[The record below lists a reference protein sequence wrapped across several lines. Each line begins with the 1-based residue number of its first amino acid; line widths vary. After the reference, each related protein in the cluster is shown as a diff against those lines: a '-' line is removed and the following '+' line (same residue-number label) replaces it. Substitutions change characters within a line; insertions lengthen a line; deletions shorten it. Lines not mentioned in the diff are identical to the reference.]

1 MNSGGRWQFFIDRGG
16 TFTDIV
22 ARAPDGR
29 LVTHKLLSENPEAYD
44 DAAIAGI
51 ADLLGA
57 PRGRP
62 LPSQSIAAVRM
73 GTTVATNALL
83 ERKGDP
89 LLLIVSQG
97 FRDALEIGYQARPKI
112 FARRIEKPSMLYARV
127 AEVPERVRAD
137 GSIETPL
144 DHSATIAALR
154 AARADGIAAVAI
166 VFMHA
171 YAFPEHER
179 EAAALARTAGFTQI
193 SASHEV
199 SPLVKF
205 VGRGDT
211 AVVDAYLSP
220 LLRRYV
226 DRVAKALT
234 VSARPSGSQAPRLLF
249 MQSSGG
255 LTSANLFRGK
265 DAILSGPAGGVV
277 GAVETARS
285 AGFAKIIGF
294 DMGGTSTDVCHFD
307 GGYERSFE
315 SVVAGARV
323 RAPMMLIHTVA
334 AGGGSIL
341 HYDAARFRVGPDSAG
356 ADPGPLAYRRDGP
369 LTITDANVMTGKL
382 QPDFFP
388 RIFGPKQD
396 QPLDADAV
404 RKEFKSL
411 ARKLG
416 DGRSAEEIADGFIKI
431 AVSNMANAIKTIS
444 VERGYDVTEYVL
456 NSFGGAGG
464 QHACLVADA
473 LGIKSVLIHPLS
485 GVLSAF
491 GMGLASLGATR
502 TRTVLKRLDDANLV
516 DVAALKGSLEQEVRQ
531 ELTRQ
536 GVEASAITVIAQA
549 HLRYADT
556 DSALPIP
563 IASLRGMR
571 ALFEIAHQK
580 RFGFI
585 SPEKDIEI
593 EAIEVEGRG
602 GGEPVAEPELAVQQ
616 TAPAAPH
623 SMTRLFTNGSWHEA
637 PVFLRAGLAPGHR
650 IVGPSLI
657 IEDHQTVVVEPEWEA
672 QVTSRNH
679 LLLARIAKRQE
690 ARVGKHADP
699 VMLEVFNN
707 LFVSIAEQ
715 MGYALQNTARSVNIK
730 ERLDFSCAIF
740 DAKGR
745 LIANAPHIPVHLGS
759 MDKSVET
766 VLREIGEALKPGDS
780 YMLNA
785 PYNGGTHL
793 PDITVVTPVFGENS
807 PDLLF
812 FVAARGH
819 HADIGGIAPG
829 SMSPKATRIEEEGV
843 YIDPFKLV
851 ARGRFRE
858 DAVLELLT
866 KAPYPARNPAQNVA
880 DLKAQVAANEKGAA
894 ELTKMVRHYGLAVVH
909 AYMRHVQD
917 NAAEA
922 VASVIA
928 KLKNSRFEVET
939 DQGSVI
945 KVAIKI
951 DQQSAQG
958 DRRFHRHERSKS
970 PTPSMRR
977 SRSPA
982 PACFTCSARWSTRRS
997 RSTPAASARSRSSC
1011 PRARC

>member
-1 MNSGGRWQFFIDRGG
+1 
-16 TFTDIV
+16 
-22 ARAPDGR
+22 
-29 LVTHKLLSENPEAYD
+29 
-44 DAAIAGI
+44 
-51 ADLLGA
+51 
-57 PRGRP
+57 
-62 LPSQSIAAVRM
+62 
-73 GTTVATNALL
+73 
-83 ERKGDP
+83 
-89 LLLIVSQG
+89 
-97 FRDALEIGYQARPKI
+97 
-112 FARRIEKPSMLYARV
+112 
-127 AEVPERVRAD
+127 
-137 GSIETPL
+137 
-144 DHSATIAALR
+144 
-154 AARADGIAAVAI
+154 
-166 VFMHA
+166 
-171 YAFPEHER
+171 
-179 EAAALARTAGFTQI
+179 
-193 SASHEV
+193 
-199 SPLVKF
+199 
-205 VGRGDT
+205 
-211 AVVDAYLSP
+211 
-220 LLRRYV
+220 
-226 DRVAKALT
+226 
-234 VSARPSGSQAPRLLF
+234 
-249 MQSSGG
+249 
-255 LTSANLFRGK
+255 
-265 DAILSGPAGGVV
+265 
-277 GAVETARS
+277 
-285 AGFAKIIGF
+285 
-294 DMGGTSTDVCHFD
+294 
-307 GGYERSFE
+307 
-315 SVVAGARV
+315 
-323 RAPMMLIHTVA
+323 
-334 AGGGSIL
+334 
-341 HYDAARFRVGPDSAG
+341 
-356 ADPGPLAYRRDGP
+356 
-369 LTITDANVMTGKL
+369 MTGKL

-388 RIFGPKQD
+388 RIFGPTQD
-396 QPLDADAV
+396 QPLDAEAV

-502 TRTVLKRLDDANLV
+502 TRTVLKRLDDETLT
-516 DVAALKGSLEQEVRQ
+516 ALGKVRASLEDEVKQ
-531 ELTRQ
+531 ELMRQ
-536 GVEASAITVIAQA
+536 GVEPSEIVVIAQA

-602 GGEPVAEPELAVQQ
+602 GGEPIAEPELAVQEA
-616 TAPAAPH
+616 APPPEPH
-623 SMTRLFTNGSWHEA
+623 SMTRLFTGGAWHAA
-637 PVFLRAGLAPGHR
+637 PVFLRSGLAPGHR
-650 IVGPSLI
+650 IVGPALI
-657 IEDHQTVVVEPEWEA
+657 IEDHQTVAVEPEWEA

-690 ARVGKHADP
+690 ARVGKRADP

-740 DAKGR
+740 DARGR

-829 SMSPKATRIEEEGV
+829 SMSPRATRIEEEGI

-851 ARGRFRE
+851 ARGRFQE
-858 DAVLELLT
+858 DAVLGLLT
-866 KAPYPARNPAQNVA
+866 NAPYPARNPAQNVA

-894 ELTKMVRHYGLAVVH
+894 ELAKMVRHYGLPTVR
-909 AYMRHVQD
+909 AYMGHVQD

-922 VASVIA
+922 VSRVIA

-951 DQQSAQG
+951 DKKARKATVDFTGTSAQVANAFNAPEPITRACVLYVFRTLVDEEIPLNAGCLRPIKIVVPKGSMLKPRYPAAVAAGNVETSQTIVNCLYGALGVLGSAQG
-958 DRRFHRHERSKS
+958 TMNNLTFGNATYQYYETICSG
-970 PTPSMRR
+970 
-977 SRSPA
+977 A
-982 PACFTCSARWSTRRS
+982 PAGDGFDGAAAVQTHMTNSRLTDPEVLELRYPVLLERFEIVRGSGGKGRVARRR
-997 RSTPAASARSRSSC
+997 RDASCHSISGKNGVRDPVRLPQAEALRTARRRGR
-1011 PRARC
+1011 PGRRELGQAQGRQA